1 MTTYELIQEDDPRWF
16 PQTCDKP
23 YDRHKYKLFL
33 SDGKVE
39 VYDSWEEVNARWFQS
54 PKMFLSR
61 VEVIDRKK
69 SKGFS

>member
-1 MTTYELIQEDDPRWF
+1 MSYELIPEGDPRWF

-39 VYDSWEEVNARWFQS
+39 VYDSWEEVNSRWFQT

-69 SKGFS
+69 KKGFG